1 MVTLTSEQSDALTE
15 LVNIGIGQ
23 AAASLNSM
31 VGHHIQLHVPKV
43 YLIQRN
49 TIKQNFHNDFHNLSS
64 VIMQF
69 SGTFE
74 GSAALIFPK
83 ESAETLVAYL
93 TDTSEDALD
102 MDELKAGALT
112 EVGNILINGVMG
124 SISNMLQA
132 MLHYS
137 VPDYIEG
144 NIDNLMNIG
153 NQDGDSILIA
163 ETVFKINELNVKGTV
178 ALFFHVASFE
188 TLLQHLDKEISA

>member
-188 TLLQHLDKEISA
+188 TLLQNLEKEISA